1 MKDVLQSL
9 FQFFVY
15 AVLAVFAQN
24 AVFTR
29 ALGVS
34 RLTKIVEDGSDSW
47 TLGILLCCVQL
58 ISAPLGYWANDLI
71 GAFAYRS
78 AVRPLVMVACSG
90 VAFFLVLG
98 AVVALRSA
106 VNARAAVAALPMAT
120 FNTCVLGTLL
130 VSESQNFNFPQTMG
144 FALGS
149 GLGYMLAIQVV
160 AEGKRKLDDQR
171 VPVIFRGL
179 PVTLLYIAILALAI
193 YGFTGHTVSF

>member
-1 MKDVLQSL
+1 MKEVLQSL

-47 TLGILLCCVQL
+47 TLGILLCCVQV

-71 GAFAYRS
+71 GAFPYRS

-130 VSESQNFNFPQTMG
+130 ISESQNFNFAQTMG

-160 AEGKRKLDDQR
+160 AEGRRKLDDER
-171 VPVIFRGL
+171 VPIIFKGL

>member
-1 MKDVLQSL
+1 MKEVLQSL

-47 TLGILLCCVQL
+47 TLGILLCCVQI

-71 GAFAYRS
+71 GSFTYRS

-130 VSESQNFNFPQTMG
+130 VSESQNFNFAQTMG

-160 AEGKRKLDDQR
+160 AEGRRKLDDER
-171 VPVIFRGL
+171 VPIIFRGL